1 METARLIAIGQIRQ
15 AEKEI
20 KKLKELEE
28 FETSSLNWW
37 EAVKF
42 ASQNILEGLE
52 FDIKLEVSVEFREVM
67 MYQEELERDR
77 AIDVQI

>member
-1 METARLIAIGQIRQ
+1 MEAARLIAIGQIKQ

-20 KKLKELEE
+20 CKLQGTKNN
-28 FETSSLNWW
+28 SSLMWW

-52 FDIKLEVSVEFREVM
+52 HDIELEASTEFREAM
-67 MYQEELERDR
+67 MYQEELEKDR
-77 AIDVQI
+77 PIDVQI

>member
-1 METARLIAIGQIRQ
+1 MEAARLIAIGQIKQ

-20 KKLKELEE
+20 CKLQGTKNN
-28 FETSSLNWW
+28 SSLMWW

-52 FDIKLEVSVEFREVM
+52 HDIEFREAM
-67 MYQEELERDR
+67 MYQEELEKDR
-77 AIDVQI
+77 PIDVQI

>member
-1 METARLIAIGQIRQ
+1 MEVARLIAIGQIKQ

-20 KKLKELEE
+20 CKLQGTKNN
-28 FETSSLNWW
+28 SSLMWW

-52 FDIKLEVSVEFREVM
+52 HDIELEASIEFREAM
-67 MYQEELERDR
+67 MYQEELEKDR
-77 AIDVQI
+77 PIDVQI

>member
-1 METARLIAIGQIRQ
+1 METARLIAIGQIKQ

-20 KKLKELEE
+20 SRLQDTKNN
-28 FETSSLNWW
+28 SSLMWW

-52 FDIKLEVSVEFREVM
+52 YDIELEASTEFREFM
-67 MYQEELERDR
+67 IIQEELERDR
-77 AIDVQI
+77 PIDVQL

>member
-1 METARLIAIGQIRQ
+1 METARLIAIGQIKQ

-20 KKLKELEE
+20 NRLQGTKNN
-28 FETSSLNWW
+28 SSLMWW

-52 FDIKLEVSVEFREVM
+52 HDIELEASTEFREFM
-67 MYQEELERDR
+67 IIQEELERDR
-77 AIDVQI
+77 PIDVQL

>member
-1 METARLIAIGQIRQ
+1 METARLIAIGQIKQ

-20 KKLKELEE
+20 NKLKDIGE
-28 FETSSLNWW
+28 FEISNLNWW

-42 ASQNILEGLE
+42 ASKNILEGLE
-52 FDIKLEVSVEFREVM
+52 HDIKLEASTEFREAM

-77 AIDVQI
+77 PIDIQI

>member
-1 METARLIAIGQIRQ
+1 MEAARLITIGQIKQ

-20 KKLKELEE
+20 CKLQGTKNN
-28 FETSSLNWW
+28 SSLMWW

-52 FDIKLEVSVEFREVM
+52 HDIELEASIEFRETM
-67 MYQEELERDR
+67 MYQEELEKDR
-77 AIDVQI
+77 PIDVQI

>member
-1 METARLIAIGQIRQ
+1 MEAVRLIAIGQIKQ

-20 KKLKELEE
+20 CKLQGTKNN
-28 FETSSLNWW
+28 SSLMWW

-52 FDIKLEVSVEFREVM
+52 HDIELEASIEFREAM
-67 MYQEELERDR
+67 MYQEELEKDR
-77 AIDVQI
+77 PIDVQI

>member
-20 KKLKELEE
+20 NKLKELGE
-28 FETSSLNWW
+28 FETGSLDWW

-52 FDIKLEVSVEFREVM
+52 FDIKLEASIDFREAM

-77 AIDVQI
+77 PIDVQI

>member
-1 METARLIAIGQIRQ
+1 METARLIAIGQIKQ

-20 KKLKELEE
+20 NKLQGTKNN
-28 FETSSLNWW
+28 SSLMWW

-52 FDIKLEVSVEFREVM
+52 FDIKLEASVEFREVM

>member
-1 METARLIAIGQIRQ
+1 MEAARLIAIGQIKQ

-20 KKLKELEE
+20 CKLQGTKNN
-28 FETSSLNWW
+28 SSLMWW

-52 FDIKLEVSVEFREVM
+52 HDVELEASIEFRDVM

-77 AIDVQI
+77 PIDVQI

>member
-1 METARLIAIGQIRQ
+1 MEAARLIAMGQIKQ

-20 KKLKELEE
+20 SKLQGTKNN
-28 FETSSLNWW
+28 SSLMWW

-52 FDIKLEVSVEFREVM
+52 HDIELEASIEFREAM
-67 MYQEELERDR
+67 MYQEELEKDR
-77 AIDVQI
+77 PIDVQI

>member
-1 METARLIAIGQIRQ
+1 METARLIAIGQIKQ

-20 KKLKELEE
+20 SRLQGTKNN
-28 FETSSLNWW
+28 SSLMWW

-52 FDIKLEVSVEFREVM
+52 HDIELEASTEFREFM
-67 MYQEELERDR
+67 IIQEELERDR
-77 AIDVQI
+77 PIDAQL

>member
-1 METARLIAIGQIRQ
+1 MEAARLIAIGQIKQ

-20 KKLKELEE
+20 CKLQGTKNN
-28 FETSSLNWW
+28 SSLMWW

-52 FDIKLEVSVEFREVM
+52 HDIELEASIEFREAM
-67 MYQEELERDR
+67 MYQEELEKDR
-77 AIDVQI
+77 PIDVQI

>member
-1 METARLIAIGQIRQ
+1 METARLIAIGQIKQ

-20 KKLKELEE
+20 SKLQGTKNN
-28 FETSSLNWW
+28 SSLMWW

-52 FDIKLEVSVEFREVM
+52 HDIELEASTEFREFIII
-67 MYQEELERDR
+67 QEELEKDR
-77 AIDVQI
+77 SIDVQL

>member
-1 METARLIAIGQIRQ
+1 METARLIAIGQIKQ

-20 KKLKELEE
+20 SRLQGTKNN
-28 FETSSLNWW
+28 SSLMWW

-52 FDIKLEVSVEFREVM
+52 HDIELEASIEFREAM
-67 MYQEELERDR
+67 MYQEELEKDR
-77 AIDVQI
+77 PIDVQI

>member
-1 METARLIAIGQIRQ
+1 MEAARLIAISQIKQ

-20 KKLKELEE
+20 CKLQGTKNN
-28 FETSSLNWW
+28 SSLMWW

-52 FDIKLEVSVEFREVM
+52 HDIELEASIEFREAM
-67 MYQEELERDR
+67 MYQEELEKDR
-77 AIDVQI
+77 PIDVQI

>member
-1 METARLIAIGQIRQ
+1 METARLIAIGQIKQ

-20 KKLKELEE
+20 SRLQGTKNN
-28 FETSSLNWW
+28 SSLMWW

-52 FDIKLEVSVEFREVM
+52 HDIELEASTEFREFM
-67 MYQEELERDR
+67 IIQEELERDR
-77 AIDVQI
+77 PIDVQL